1 MSYRVDVR
9 GLKEVRAAFRE
20 MEGGLKDFR
29 GDLKR
34 AGEPVQEEATDL
46 GARYPGIGAYRVRV
60 RGTTVSVEQSARKVT
75 GKRGD
80 FAALQMRAVL
90 EPALDAR
97 EGEVVEVLEEILD
110 GMIDRA
116 GL

>member
-20 MEGGLKDFR
+20 VEGGLKDFR
-29 GDLKR
+29 GDLKK
-34 AGEPVQEEATDL
+34 AGEPVQEEATGL
-46 GARYPGIGAYRVRV
+46 GARFSGIGAFKVRV
-60 RGTTVSVEQSARKVT
+60 RGTTVAVEQSARKVT
-75 GKRGD
+75 GQRGD
-80 FAALQMRAVL
+80 FGALQMSTVL

-110 GMIDRA
+110 GMIDKA